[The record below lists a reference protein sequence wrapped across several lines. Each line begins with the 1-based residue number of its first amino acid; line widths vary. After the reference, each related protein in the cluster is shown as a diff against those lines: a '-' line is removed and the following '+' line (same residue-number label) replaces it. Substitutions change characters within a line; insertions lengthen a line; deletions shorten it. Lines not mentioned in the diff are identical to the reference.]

1 MSLIDD
7 VRDSTR
13 TVTTKMD
20 GEIISHVAAALSDM
34 RRAGVREELL
44 DPDALH
50 PMVKEAVFLY
60 TKAHYGYDNSEA
72 QRFLD
77 SYTST
82 VSALLNSDHN
92 ECADENPRQEYA
104 MSIVQILESL

>member
-7 VRDSTR
+7 VRDATR
-13 TVTTKMD
+13 TISTKMD
-20 GEIISHVAAALSDM
+20 GELISHVAAALSDM

-44 DPDALH
+44 DPDSLH

-60 TKAHYGYDNSEA
+60 TKGHYGYDNPEA

-77 SYTST
+77 SYERT
-82 VSALLNSDHN
+82 VASLLNSELN
-92 ECADENPRQEYA
+92 ECAGDDTRAEYA
-104 MSIVQILESL
+104 MTITQTLESL